1 LKANLRK
8 LKLLGEFMEEQH
20 QHRAEPRGFNPG
32 WVFLPGLALVV
43 GLIFALTLTVMN
55 LIGSPNID
63 LGFWWAFVWLIPVL
77 VAGRYAV
84 IFLERR
90 LNFEATLATELAYV
104 KQAQKVRPKFE
115 LAVEK
120 VTTWAVLGVVA
131 IGILAAVLGWWL
143 GGLTPQAAIE
153 RFMATMLIA
162 APQALWLALP
172 SVSRL
177 ATAIAAFNG
186 IYYSNRAQFD
196 ALGSVDMVLFDKTGT
211 LTTAERRFVGA
222 HLTHGSPL
230 SSTDELL
237 AIAAGVEAHSDHPIA
252 VAIFEEAK
260 NRDIEPLEVR
270 DFRLIPGQGGAGTHE
285 AQTIVVGGPIILT
298 SRNMTLY
305 VGDLVKCDAANHAG
319 HTVLFVIRD
328 AELLGWLELGDH
340 IRGSSKSAVQALQ
353 YERKRIGLLT
363 GDAQGVATW
372 VGNDLGITET
382 FAEVLP
388 HQKADVVSR
397 LQADTSKIAMVGDGV
412 NDAQALAQADVGVAF
427 GVGDSQPVESAGIT
441 IASTDPV
448 LFARA
453 LILSKRAAKKARQN
467 LIWSLVFTS
476 VTLPLAA
483 GALAGVGFSMSPAVA
498 AGLSLALSALVL
510 ANTRSLR
517 RG

>member
-1 LKANLRK
+1 
-8 LKLLGEFMEEQH
+8 MDEQH
-20 QHRAEPRGFNPG
+20 QHRAKPSGFNPG
-32 WVFLPGLALVV
+32 WVFLPGIALIA
-43 GLIFALTLTVMN
+43 GLVFALTITIIN
-55 LIGSPNID
+55 LIGSPSTD
-63 LGFWWAFVWLIPVL
+63 LSFWWAFVWLLPVIA
-77 VAGRYAV
+77 VGRYGV

-90 LNFEATLATELAYV
+90 LNFEATLAPELAYM
-104 KQAQKVRPKFE
+104 KQAQKSRPAFE
-115 LAVEK
+115 VKLERVSK
-120 VTTWAVLGVVA
+120 WAVV
-131 IGILAAVLGWWL
+131 GILALATAVSVLGWLL
-143 GGLTPQAAIE
+143 GWLTPQQAVE
-153 RFMATMLIA
+153 RFMAVLLVA

-172 SVSRL
+172 SVSRM

-211 LTTAERRFVGA
+211 LTTAERRFIGA
-222 HLTHGSPL
+222 HLTHGSSL

-260 NRDIEPLEVR
+260 QRSIEPLEVR

-298 SRNMTLY
+298 SRNMTLF

-328 AELLGWLELGDH
+328 TELLGWLELGDH
-340 IRGSSKSAVQALQ
+340 IRGTSKSAVSALQ

-412 NDAQALAQADVGVAF
+412 NDAQALAQANVGVAF
-427 GVGDSQPVESAGIT
+427 GVEGSDPVEGAGIT

-453 LILSKRAAKKARQN
+453 LILSRRAAKKARQN
-467 LIWSLVFTS
+467 LVLSLVFTA

-483 GALAGVGFSMSPAVA
+483 GALGAVGFTISPAVA
-498 AGLSLALSALVL
+498 AALSLAVSALVL
-510 ANTRSLR
+510 LNTRRLK

>member
-1 LKANLRK
+1 
-8 LKLLGEFMEEQH
+8 MEEQH
-20 QHRAEPRGFNPG
+20 QHRAKPAGITPG
-32 WVFLPGLALVV
+32 WVLLPAVALLA
-43 GLIFALTLTVMN
+43 GLIFALTITALHFVGASDFN
-55 LIGSPNID
+55 LN
-63 LGFWWAFVWLIPVL
+63 FWWLFVWLLPVI
-77 VAGRYAV
+77 VIGRYLV
-84 IFLERR
+84 VFLEGR
-90 LNFEATLATELAYV
+90 LKFESTLSETLTYMR
-104 KQAQKVRPKFE
+104 QAQKVRPAAELRLEKYTNWGVLVVVA
-115 LAVEK
+115 LAVL
-120 VTTWAVLGVVA
+120 VSVLGLV
-131 IGILAAVLGWWL
+131 L
-143 GGLTPQAAIE
+143 GGLNFQTAVE
-153 RFMATMLIA
+153 RFMAILLIA

-172 SVSRL
+172 SVSKM

-186 IYYSNRAQFD
+186 IYYSDRAQFD

-222 HLTHGSPL
+222 HLTHGSVL

-237 AIAAGVEAHSDHPIA
+237 AIAAGVEAHSKHPIA

-260 NRDIEPLEVR
+260 RRGIEPLEVR
-270 DFRLIPGQGGAGTHE
+270 DFRMIPGQGGSGTYE

-328 AELLGWLELGDH
+328 TELLGWLELGDH
-340 IRGSSKSAVQALQ
+340 IRGSSKNAVVALQ
-353 YERKRIGLLT
+353 YQRKRIGLLT

-372 VGNDLGITET
+372 VANDLGITET

-397 LQADTSKIAMVGDGV
+397 LQSDSSRIAMVGDGE
-412 NDAQALAQADVGVAF
+412 NDAQALKQADVGVAF
-427 GVGDSQPVESAGIT
+427 GVESSEPIESAGIA

-467 LIWSLVFTS
+467 LIWSLAFNVIS
-476 VTLPLAA
+476 IPLAA
-483 GALAGVGFSMSPAVA
+483 GALSGIGFTISPAVA
-498 AGLSLALSALVL
+498 AGMSLALSALVVF
-510 ANTRSLR
+510 NTRSLR

>member
-1 LKANLRK
+1 
-8 LKLLGEFMEEQH
+8 MDEQH
-20 QHRAEPRGFNPG
+20 QHRAEPAGFNPG
-32 WVFLPGLALVV
+32 WVFLPGVALIA
-43 GLIFALTLTVMN
+43 GLVFALTITIIN
-55 LIGSPNID
+55 LIGSPSTD
-63 LGFWWAFVWLIPVL
+63 LSFWWAFVWLLPVL
-77 VAGRYAV
+77 AVGRYGV

-90 LNFEATLATELAYV
+90 LNFEANLAPELAHM
-104 KQAQKVRPKFE
+104 KQAQKVRPAFE
-115 LAVEK
+115 VKLEQVSK
-120 VTTWAVLGVVA
+120 WAVLG
-131 IGILAAVLGWWL
+131 ILALATLVSTLGWLL
-143 GGLTPQAAIE
+143 GGLTPQGAIE
-153 RFMATMLIA
+153 RFMSVLLIA
-162 APQALWLALP
+162 APQAIWLALP
-172 SVSRL
+172 SVSRM

-186 IYYSNRAQFD
+186 IYYSDRAQFD

-237 AIAAGVEAHSDHPIA
+237 AIAAGVEAHSEHPIA
-252 VAIFEEAK
+252 VAVLEEAK
-260 NRDIEPLEVR
+260 LRSIEPLEVR
-270 DFRLIPGQGGAGTHE
+270 DYRLIPGQGAAGTHE

-319 HTVLFVIRD
+319 YTVLFVIRD
-328 AELLGWLELGDH
+328 TELLGWLELGDH
-340 IRGSSKSAVQALQ
+340 IRGTSKTAVTALQ

-397 LQADTSKIAMVGDGV
+397 LQADTSRIAMVGDGV
-412 NDAQALAQADVGVAF
+412 NDAQALAQANVGVAF
-427 GVGDSQPVESAGIT
+427 GVENSEPIESAGVT
-441 IASTDPV
+441 VASTDPV

-453 LILSKRAAKKARQN
+453 LILSKRATKKARQN
-467 LIWSLVFTS
+467 LTWSLIFTA

-483 GALAGVGFSMSPAVA
+483 GALGGVGFSISPAVA
-498 AGLSLALSALVL
+498 AGLSLAMSALVL
-510 ANTRSLR
+510 FNTRSLK

>member
-1 LKANLRK
+1 
-8 LKLLGEFMEEQH
+8 MDEQH
-20 QHRAEPRGFNPG
+20 QHRAEPSGFNPG
-32 WVFLPGLALVV
+32 WVFLPAIALTA
-43 GLIFALTLTVMN
+43 GLIFALTITIIN
-55 LIGSPNID
+55 LIGSPSTD
-63 LGFWWAFVWLIPVL
+63 LGFWWAFVWLLPVI
-77 VAGRYAV
+77 VAGRYV
-84 IFLERR
+84 VVWLERR
-90 LNFEATLATELAYV
+90 LNFEANLPPELGYM
-104 KQAQKVRPKFE
+104 KQAQKVRPAFE
-115 LAVEK
+115 TKLEQYSK
-120 VTTWAVLGVVA
+120 WAVLA
-131 IGILAAVLGWWL
+131 IIAIAVLASVLGWL
-143 GGLTPQAAIE
+143 VGGLSPQAAVE
-153 RFMATMLIA
+153 RFMAVLLIA
-162 APQALWLALP
+162 APQAIWLALP

-186 IYYSNRAQFD
+186 IYYSDRAQFD

-237 AIAAGVEAHSDHPIA
+237 AISAGVEAHSDHPIA
-252 VAIFEEAK
+252 VAVFEEAK
-260 NRDIEPLEVR
+260 NRAIEPLEVR
-270 DFRLIPGQGGAGTHE
+270 DFRLIPGQGAAGTHE

-298 SRNMTLY
+298 SRNMTLF

-328 AELLGWLELGDH
+328 TELLGWLELGDH
-340 IRGSSKSAVQALQ
+340 IRGSSKTAVQALQ
-353 YERKRIGLLT
+353 FERKRIGLLT

-397 LQADTSKIAMVGDGV
+397 LQADTSQIAMVGDGV

-427 GVGDSQPVESAGIT
+427 GVEDSALVEAAGIT

-453 LILSKRAAKKARQN
+453 LILSKRASKKARQN
-467 LIWSLVFTS
+467 LIFSLVFTA

-483 GALAGVGFSMSPAVA
+483 GALSAVGLTVSPAVA
-498 AGLSLALSALVL
+498 SGLSLAMTALVL
-510 ANTRSLR
+510 ANARSLR

>member
-1 LKANLRK
+1 
-8 LKLLGEFMEEQH
+8 MDEQH
-20 QHRAEPRGFNPG
+20 QHRAKPSGFNPG
-32 WVFLPGLALVV
+32 WVFLPGIALIA
-43 GLIFALTLTVMN
+43 GLVFALTITIIN
-55 LIGSPNID
+55 LIGSPSTD
-63 LGFWWAFVWLIPVL
+63 LSFWWAFVWLLPVIA
-77 VAGRYAV
+77 VGRYGV

-90 LNFEATLATELAYV
+90 LNFEATLAPELAYM
-104 KQAQKVRPKFE
+104 KQAQKSRPAFE
-115 LAVEK
+115 VKLERVSK
-120 VTTWAVLGVVA
+120 WAVV
-131 IGILAAVLGWWL
+131 GILALATAVSVLGWLL
-143 GGLTPQAAIE
+143 GWLTPQQAVE
-153 RFMATMLIA
+153 RFMAVLLVA

-172 SVSRL
+172 SVSRM

-211 LTTAERRFVGA
+211 LTTAERRFIGA
-222 HLTHGSPL
+222 HLTHGSSL

-260 NRDIEPLEVR
+260 QRSIEPLEVR

-298 SRNMTLY
+298 SRNMTLF

-328 AELLGWLELGDH
+328 TELLGWLELGDH
-340 IRGSSKSAVQALQ
+340 IRGTSKSAVSALQ

-412 NDAQALAQADVGVAF
+412 NDAQALAQANVGVAF
-427 GVGDSQPVESAGIT
+427 GVEGSDPVEAAGIT

-453 LILSKRAAKKARQN
+453 LILSRRAAKKARQN
-467 LIWSLVFTS
+467 LVLSLVFTA

-483 GALAGVGFSMSPAVA
+483 GALGAVGFTISPAVA
-498 AGLSLALSALVL
+498 AALSLAVSALVL
-510 ANTRSLR
+510 LNTRRLK

>member
-1 LKANLRK
+1 
-8 LKLLGEFMEEQH
+8 MDEQH
-20 QHRAEPRGFNPG
+20 QHRAEPSGFNPG
-32 WVFLPGLALVV
+32 WVFLPAIALTAGLV
-43 GLIFALTLTVMN
+43 FALTITIIN
-55 LIGSPNID
+55 LIGSPSTD
-63 LGFWWAFVWLIPVL
+63 LGFWWAFVWLLPVM
-77 VAGRYAV
+77 VAGRYV
-84 IFLERR
+84 VVWLERR
-90 LNFEATLATELAYV
+90 LNFEANLPPELAYM
-104 KQAQKVRPKFE
+104 KQAQKVRPVFE
-115 LAVEK
+115 AKLEQYSK
-120 VTTWAVLGVVA
+120 WSVL
-131 IGILAAVLGWWL
+131 GILAIAILTSVLGWL
-143 GGLTPQAAIE
+143 VGGLTPQAAIE
-153 RFMATMLIA
+153 RFMAVLLIA
-162 APQALWLALP
+162 APQAVWLALP
-172 SVSRL
+172 SASRL

-186 IYYSNRAQFD
+186 IYYSDRAQFD

-252 VAIFEEAK
+252 VAVFEEAK
-260 NRDIEPLEVR
+260 NRAIEPLEVR
-270 DFRLIPGQGGAGTHE
+270 DFRLIPGQGAAGTHE

-298 SRNMTLY
+298 SRNMTLF

-328 AELLGWLELGDH
+328 TELLGWLELGDH

-372 VGNDLGITET
+372 VGNDLGISET

-397 LQADTSKIAMVGDGV
+397 LQADTSKIAMVGDGT

-427 GVGDSQPVESAGIT
+427 GVEGSEPVESAGIT

-453 LILSKRAAKKARQN
+453 LILSKRATKKARQN
-467 LIWSLVFTS
+467 LTWSLIFTA

-483 GALAGVGFSMSPAVA
+483 GALSAVGLTVSPAVA
-498 AGLSLALSALVL
+498 AGLSLAMAALVL
-510 ANTRSLR
+510 MNTRSLR

>member
-1 LKANLRK
+1 
-8 LKLLGEFMEEQH
+8 MDEQH
-20 QHRAEPRGFNPG
+20 QHRAKPAGFNPG
-32 WVFLPGLALVV
+32 WVFLPGLALIA
-43 GLIFALTLTVMN
+43 GLVFALTITVMN
-55 LIGSPNID
+55 FVGPTGVD
-63 LGFWWAFVWLIPVL
+63 LSFWWAFVWLLPVIA
-77 VAGRYAV
+77 VGRYAV
-84 IFLERR
+84 VFLEGR
-90 LNFEATLATELAYV
+90 LKFESTLSELLTYMR
-104 KQAQKVRPKFE
+104 QAQKVRPAVELRIERFTNWGV
-115 LAVEK
+115 LAV
-120 VTTWAVLGVVA
+120 VALAVLVS
-131 IGILAAVLGWWL
+131 VLGWAV
-143 GGLTPQAAIE
+143 GGLSPQSAIE
-153 RFMATMLIA
+153 RFMAVLLIA

-172 SVSRL
+172 SVSKM

-186 IYYSNRAQFD
+186 IYYSDRAQFD

-222 HLTHGSPL
+222 HLTHGSVL

-260 NRDIEPLEVR
+260 RRDIEPLEVR
-270 DFRLIPGQGGAGTHE
+270 DFRLIPGQGGSGTFE
-285 AQTIVVGGPIILT
+285 AQTIVVGGPVILT

-328 AELLGWLELGDH
+328 TELLGWLELGDH
-340 IRGSSKSAVQALQ
+340 IRGSSKSAVVALQ

-372 VGNDLGITET
+372 VANDLGITET

-397 LQADTSKIAMVGDGV
+397 LQADTSKIAMVGDSD
-412 NDAQALAQADVGVAF
+412 NDAQALKQADVGVAF
-427 GVGDSQPVESAGIT
+427 GVEGSEPVESAGIT

-467 LIWSLVFTS
+467 LIWSLAFS
-476 VTLPLAA
+476 AITLPLAA
-483 GALAGVGFSMSPAVA
+483 GALSGIGLTVSPAVA
-498 AGLSLALSALVL
+498 AGLSLALSALIL
-510 ANTRSLR
+510 FNTRSLR

>member
-1 LKANLRK
+1 
-8 LKLLGEFMEEQH
+8 MEEQH
-20 QHRAEPRGFNPG
+20 QHRAKPTGFNPG
-32 WVFLPGLALVV
+32 WVFLPGLALIA
-43 GLIFALTLTVMN
+43 GLIFALTMTV
-55 LIGSPNID
+55 LFFVGAAQVD
-63 LGFWWAFVWLIPVL
+63 LSFWWAFVWLVPVM
-77 VAGRYAV
+77 VTGRYVV

-90 LNFEATLATELAYV
+90 LNFEATLAPELAQM
-104 KQAQKVRPKFE
+104 KQAQKVRPAFETKFE
-115 LAVEK
+115 QFTK
-120 VTTWAVLGVVA
+120 WAVLG
-131 IGILAAVLGWWL
+131 ILALAILVAVLGWWL
-143 GGLTPQAAIE
+143 GGLSPQAAVE
-153 RFMATMLIA
+153 RFMAVLLIA
-162 APQALWLALP
+162 APQALWLSLP
-172 SVSRL
+172 SVSRM

-186 IYYSNRAQFD
+186 IYYSDRAQFD

-252 VAIFEEAK
+252 VAISAEA
-260 NRDIEPLEVR
+260 NHRAIEPLEVR
-270 DFRLIPGQGGAGTHE
+270 DFRLIPGQGAAGTFE

-298 SRNMTLY
+298 SRNMTLF

-328 AELLGWLELGDH
+328 TELLGWLELGDF
-340 IRGSSKSAVQALQ
+340 IRGSSKNAVTALQ

-427 GVGDSQPVESAGIT
+427 GVENWEPSESAGIT

-467 LIWSLVFTS
+467 LTWTLIFSA

-483 GALAGVGFSMSPAVA
+483 GVLGAVGLIVSPAVA
-498 AGLSLALSALVL
+498 AGLSLVMSALVL
-510 ANTRSLR
+510 VNTRSLR

>member
-1 LKANLRK
+1 
-8 LKLLGEFMEEQH
+8 MDEQH
-20 QHRAEPRGFNPG
+20 QHRAKPAGFNPG
-32 WVFLPGLALVV
+32 WVFLPGLALIA
-43 GLIFALTLTVMN
+43 GLIFALTITVMN
-55 LIGSPNID
+55 FVGPTGVD
-63 LGFWWAFVWLIPVL
+63 LSFWWAFVWLLPVIA
-77 VAGRYAV
+77 VGRYAV
-84 IFLERR
+84 VFLEGR
-90 LNFEATLATELAYV
+90 LKFESTLSELLTYMR
-104 KQAQKVRPKFE
+104 QAQKIRPAVELRIEKFTNWGV
-115 LAVEK
+115 LAV
-120 VTTWAVLGVVA
+120 VALAVLVS
-131 IGILAAVLGWWL
+131 VLGWAV
-143 GGLTPQAAIE
+143 GGLSPQSAIE
-153 RFMATMLIA
+153 RFMAVLLIA

-172 SVSRL
+172 SVSKM

-186 IYYSNRAQFD
+186 IYYSDRAQFD

-222 HLTHGSPL
+222 HLTHGSVL

-260 NRDIEPLEVR
+260 RRDIEPLEVR
-270 DFRLIPGQGGAGTHE
+270 DFRLIPGQGGSGTYE

-328 AELLGWLELGDH
+328 TELLGWLELGDH
-340 IRGSSKSAVQALQ
+340 IRGSSKSAVVALQ

-372 VGNDLGITET
+372 VANDLGITET

-397 LQADTSKIAMVGDGV
+397 LQADTSKIAMVGDSD
-412 NDAQALAQADVGVAF
+412 NDSQALKQADVEVAF
-427 GVGDSQPVESAGIT
+427 GVEGSEPVESAGIT

-467 LIWSLVFTS
+467 LIWSLAFS
-476 VTLPLAA
+476 AITLPLAA
-483 GALAGVGFSMSPAVA
+483 GALSGIGLTVSPAVA
-498 AGLSLALSALVL
+498 AGLSLALSALIL
-510 ANTRSLR
+510 FNTRSLR